1 MAAVNFDV
9 DTDNLRA
16 GVRDMREQ
24 LSAMKEGRDAL
35 ATSVAEVESTWEGPA
50 KEQFSS
56 QFLRDCEEFDSIY
69 KTISEILDRFDRA
82 ATEYDTCDAQVLE
95 IINAMRGGE

>member
-50 KEQFSS
+50 KNSLAHNSYATVKNLIRYIRLFPKYSTGLTGQ
-56 QFLRDCEEFDSIY
+56 QQNMIHAMHRFLKS
-69 KTISEILDRFDRA
+69 
-82 ATEYDTCDAQVLE
+82 
-95 IINAMRGGE
+95 